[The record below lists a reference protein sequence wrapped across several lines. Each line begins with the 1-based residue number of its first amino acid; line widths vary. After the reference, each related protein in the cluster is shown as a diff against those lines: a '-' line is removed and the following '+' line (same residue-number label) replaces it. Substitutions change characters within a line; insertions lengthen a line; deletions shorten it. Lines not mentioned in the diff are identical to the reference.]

1 MAKLIH
7 IWLLSLGFIGL
18 AGISSAIAADNN
30 TTIANG
36 IAQDLSFYSGCKTLI
51 NNCGASIMVPTSLPQ
66 SQWDSIP
73 YGFGSN
79 SCVQML
85 PCFSGENSGTNVA
98 LARNGATASAYSVYH
113 ASYAASYANDGI
125 RHAESI
131 WMQATFSSAE
141 TINTVNL
148 IGLGNDAEP
157 TLASICISCNRD
169 FDVEYWDGTGWATV
183 PGGKIRD
190 NDKVW
195 VQITFPDI
203 VTDRVRAVIYGSS
216 SPVYI
221 VELEAL
227 RSSDATNVAASANG
241 GSLSARIAG
250 TGLANANDQDRTG
263 ASFKNWNSM
272 GYNDQYTKWY
282 TNGAV
287 QYLRIWR
294 DNTVA
299 MPDWLQVNFSGT
311 KTINQI
317 NLFLTPNL
325 TSHPSTPTT
334 AYSLAT
340 LATNMINTAGNL
352 RGFTLEYWTG
362 AAWAAIPNSE
372 PSTTVSNNSR
382 MWIEFKFPNIST
394 DRIRLNATDSSDGY
408 TRVSE
413 IEALQSSDGENVAL
427 TTASA
432 TASASSTGPSQ
443 TVLKAIDGLRFT
455 STEWL
460 QVTFNGTKNINEI
473 NVFTQRAGAYSA
485 SIPTPYTIA
494 TQNYLTSYDVEY
506 WTGTKWQLIPGGRV
520 TNNKLVRRQF
530 VFSPIATDRIRV
542 LTHTGDSRVHVIS
555 EVEAWE

>member
-30 TTIANG
+30 TTVANSA
-36 IAQDLSFYSGCKTLI
+36 AQDLSFYSGCKTVV
-51 NNCGASIMVPTSLPQ
+51 NSCGASVMIPTSSPQ

-85 PCFSGENSGTNVA
+85 PCFSGENGGTNVA
-98 LARNGATASAYSVYH
+98 LARNGATASAYSGFN
-113 ASYAASYANDGI
+113 ADTAIDGI
-125 RHAESI
+125 RHSESI
-131 WMQATFSSAE
+131 WVQATFSSAE

-148 IGLGNDAEP
+148 IGLGNNAEP
-157 TLASICISCNRD
+157 TLASICVSCNRD

-183 PGGKIRD
+183 PGGKVRD
-190 NDKVW
+190 NNKVW
-195 VQITFPDI
+195 AQIIFPDI
-203 VTDRVRAVIYGSS
+203 TTDRVRVVMYGST

-241 GSLSARIAG
+241 GSLSARIAVG
-250 TGLANANDQDRTG
+250 TLANANNGDRTG
-263 ASFKNWNSM
+263 AGFVNWSSM
-272 GYNDQYTKWY
+272 GYNSDYTRWNTRGGVQYT
-282 TNGAV
+282 
-287 QYLRIWR
+287 RIWR

-299 MPDWLQVNFSGT
+299 MPDWLQVNFGAS

-325 TSHPSTPTT
+325 TSYPFAPTT

-340 LATNMINTAGNL
+340 LATDMINTTGNL

-382 MWIEFKFPNIST
+382 MWIEFKFPDIST

-413 IEALQSSDGENVAL
+413 IEALQSSDGQNIAL
-427 TTASA
+427 TTAGA

-443 TVLKAIDGLRFT
+443 TVLKVIDGLRFT

-460 QVTFNGTKNINEI
+460 QVTFSGTKTINEI
-473 NVFTQRAGAYSA
+473 DVFTTRGTAYFP
-485 SIPTPYTIA
+485 SIPTPYTVA
-494 TQNYLTSYDVEY
+494 TANYLTSYDVEY

-530 VFSPIATDRIRV
+530 LFSPIATDRIRI
-542 LTHTGDSRVHVIS
+542 LTHTGNGRNHEIA